1 MNPNQMKLAILVP
14 IVSVLIVAVIGGGL
28 GLIFIGTG
36 KVTHDVDCFYERMI
50 FYIRNEL
57 QYFKWIETYPMHS
70 RIHFKPYV
78 DGISFR

>member
-36 KVTHDVDCFYERMI
+36 KAGAGEWGAVIIGLALVVLVPFVAFLFERMAD
-50 FYIRNEL
+50 
-57 QYFKWIETYPMHS
+57 KGA
-70 RIHFKPYV
+70 KA
-78 DGISFR
+78 